1 MMKAHRQLG
10 AAAIVAVEKVPEEET
25 FRYGIVSIDGA
36 EPPAGEVVRMTDI
49 VEKPSRGTAP
59 STLAVAARYVV
70 GPAVFEALQRTLPDK
85 RGEVQLTDAIK
96 LLIQKGER
104 VYAWPLAPEQRRYDV
119 GNFESYFQTFI
130 DFALADERYGYLVR
144 KYIKKIAY
152 EL

>member
-1 MMKAHRQLG
+1 
-10 AAAIVAVEKVPEEET
+10 
-25 FRYGIVSIDGA
+25 
-36 EPPAGEVVRMTDI
+36 
-49 VEKPSRGTAP
+49 
-59 STLAVAARYVV
+59 
-70 GPAVFEALQRTLPDK
+70 
-85 RGEVQLTDAIK
+85 VQLTDAIK